1 MFDNNLGYSAIN
13 TARGALSSLG
23 LLIDGV
29 AAGCHPL
36 VVRFLK
42 GVYSLRPS
50 QPRYSHTWDASVV
63 LNYLINLSPLQSL
76 TLKELSLKLVMLI
89 ALTSVSRVQGL
100 KYLKIS
106 NMRKSDNCFQFCYTD
121 LLKTSRPGFKSEMVL
136 KEYTPD
142 RRLCVYSVL
151 EEYLVRTASMRKC
164 DFLLISFVKP
174 HDAVS
179 TDTIARWIRTVM
191 TLAGVDTN
199 VFKAHSVRSAS
210 VAKAKSCNIPID
222 DILSQAGWSKLET
235 FRTYYDKPVAKTYD
249 GFSDSVL
256 KI

>member
-1 MFDNNLGYSAIN
+1 
-13 TARGALSSLG
+13 
-23 LLIDGV
+23 
-29 AAGCHPL
+29 
-36 VVRFLK
+36 
-42 GVYSLRPS
+42 
-50 QPRYSHTWDASVV
+50 
-63 LNYLINLSPLQSL
+63 
-76 TLKELSLKLVMLI
+76 MLI

-106 NMRKSDNCFQFCYTD
+106 NMRKSDNCFQFCNTD

-164 DFLLISFVKP
+164 DVLLISFVKP

-235 FRTYYDKPVAKTYD
+235 FRTYYDKPVAKNYD